1 LTRSDPQSK
10 KHGALSATRSLVEA
24 ALMDDRSYA
33 DLRREY
39 EAQHRALVE
48 AQHAWIATGELRD
61 KAEAEIERLREE
73 VAALRLIYP
82 EGTADK
88 IAFLEDDHK
97 RLRELLRRARQALR
111 SLDEI
116 SDEEIGALVCELDT
130 RI

>member
-1 LTRSDPQSK
+1 
-10 KHGALSATRSLVEA
+10 
-24 ALMDDRSYA
+24 MDDRSYA
-33 DLRREY
+33 DLRRDY

-48 AQHAWIATGELRD
+48 AQRAWIATGELRD
-61 KAEAEIERLREE
+61 KAEAENERLREE

-88 IAFLEDDHK
+88 IAFLEDGHK

-130 RI
+130 GI